1 MLSGQESYVVGS
13 SLDSD
18 GNVADPYFFDSEF
31 TNSYNSFGFSGSANN
46 TFKDSDGNQ
55 VIVDL
60 DYDPNDLEEISFDVH
75 TISGVPGSYQVA
87 TQSLVVS
94 SQEDFSVADTNYT
107 GNSWNHAVAVYAD
120 GGGFYVAAELE
131 GSLTQYS
138 AFDAIDGQSGYA
150 YNGGK
155 SFVAK
160 NGEFTN
166 THGLVLSDSNQ
177 LSSESASYDNQAD
190 SIGYV
195 YAIEGAD
202 SKGIFF
208 NNNNDLYYV
217 NGETGVISEVL
228 DYTGGQYPRYHIASR
243 DSTGDGIKDQIT
255 FNMVDQIYN
264 PADGGNSHRFLQFD
278 IDQAGGFDF
287 AMPSS
292 EPSDAVGLFSGAIR
306 LSR

>member
-1 MLSGQESYVVGS
+1 MLSGESYVVGS

-75 TISGVPGSYQVA
+75 TRGLIRLLLSCIFYGFFHCRYK
-87 TQSLVVS
+87 LHR
-94 SQEDFSVADTNYT
+94 
-107 GNSWNHAVAVYAD
+107 NSWNHAVVVYAD
-120 GGGFYVAAELE
+120 GGGFYVAAELRE
-131 GSLTQYS
+131 YS
-138 AFDAIDGQSGYA
+138 AFDAIGQSGYA

-177 LSSESASYDNQAD
+177 FRKCL
-190 SIGYV
+190 
-195 YAIEGAD
+195 
-202 SKGIFF
+202 
-208 NNNNDLYYV
+208 L
-217 NGETGVISEVL
+217 
-228 DYTGGQYPRYHIASR
+228 R
-243 DSTGDGIKDQIT
+243 
-255 FNMVDQIYN
+255 
-264 PADGGNSHRFLQFD
+264 
-278 IDQAGGFDF
+278 
-287 AMPSS
+287 
-292 EPSDAVGLFSGAIR
+292 
-306 LSR
+306 